1 MSKSKVDP
9 ESNCLVSEETES
21 FSTTYDS
28 ISDNNNNDEF
38 ANEIILEDDDDFDFL
53 SVPNILYIEA
63 SLFTN
68 VFLSGFDGTVTAS
81 TYTAIGNYYNAA
93 SIASWITTSYLITS
107 TAFQPL
113 YGSISDVIGR
123 RKCVFFAIVSFS
135 IGCIG
140 CSIVPN
146 IYFLNT
152 MRALTGI
159 GSGGLINLSTIINSD
174 IVPTRKRGIVQACQ
188 NLFLGFG
195 AVCGASFGGFIA
207 QRFGWRWCFLSQ
219 IPPCCWSVYIGY
231 FYIKNQKGFDES
243 KGVFSKELLQKIDV
257 KGAVVLVTA
266 LTVQL
271 LFLTLGGN
279 ELAWTDLR
287 LHSLA
292 VLGVVLT
299 VYFVKIELTT
309 EANPIMPIK
318 YYKNWFTV
326 FLLGVN
332 FMIGLSAYAYL
343 FALPQLFHIVLGDST
358 SQAGLRL
365 AIPSLSTPF
374 GGLTTGIMMNKYRL
388 LRSLVFTGTIFM
400 TLGNFLVLLVS
411 KATPG
416 WLLALL
422 LVPAN
427 YGQGVAYPSSLFTF
441 IFAYGP
447 QRHATS
453 TSTTYLMRSIGGVW
467 GVSGVSAIIQ
477 TYLRF
482 TVQQDLENDGQ
493 LSKHEISKI
502 VKSILKSTDNIA
514 LLPEAVQNI
523 VLRDY
528 ETGIRYAQLFSSVSC
543 LLAVV
548 FFFLSSISKSRPP
561 HPHA

>member
-1 MSKSKVDP
+1 MTLKKDP
-9 ESNCLVSEETES
+9 ETTCLVSEETES

-28 ISDNNNNDEF
+28 ISEDNNEVNAVIPVE
-38 ANEIILEDDDDFDFL
+38 EDDDFDFL
-53 SVPNILYIEA
+53 SVPNILFIEA

-81 TYTAIGNYYNAA
+81 TYTAIGNHFNAA
-93 SIASWITTSYLITS
+93 NIASWITTSYLITS

-135 IGCIG
+135 VGCLG
-140 CSIVPN
+140 CSIAPN
-146 IYFLNT
+146 IFILNT
-152 MRALTGI
+152 LRALTGI

-174 IVPTRKRGIVQACQ
+174 IVPTRKRGIIQACQ

-195 AVCGASFGGFIA
+195 AVCGASFGGYIA
-207 QRFGWRWCFLSQ
+207 QSFGWRWCFLSQ
-219 IPPCCWSVYIGY
+219 IPPCCWSIYIGY
-231 FYIKNQKGFDES
+231 YYIQNQKDFDES
-243 KGVFSKELLQKIDV
+243 KAVFSKELLHQIDV

-271 LFLTLGGN
+271 LFLTLAGN
-279 ELAWTDLR
+279 ELAWTDIR

-292 VLGVVLT
+292 VVGVILT
-299 VYFVKIELTT
+299 IYFIRIELTT

-343 FALPQLFHIVLGDST
+343 FALPQLFHIVLGDTT

-365 AIPSLSTPF
+365 AIPSLSTPL

-400 TLGNFLVLLVS
+400 TLGNFLVLLVN
-411 KATPG
+411 KATNG

-447 QRHATS
+447 RRHATS

-477 TYLRF
+477 TYLRL
-482 TVQQDLENDGQ
+482 TVEQDLADDGL
-493 LSKHEISKI
+493 LSAHEIHKI
-502 VKSILKSTDNIA
+502 VRLITKSTDNIA
-514 LLPEAVQNI
+514 LLPEHIRTI
-523 VLRDY
+523 VYRDY

-548 FFFLSSISKSRPP
+548 FFFLSSILKFKPPP
-561 HPHA
+561 HT